1 MYYVNF
7 YCLLQKDEK
16 SIYSSTCIR
25 NTQYVFIYDCVTLSR
40 IILLNTNNLGGTNM
54 RFGIIGAGPI
64 GSNISKK
71 LVKNG
76 HDVKIADARGIER
89 LEGKDFSGTP
99 VLVEDVMR
107 NIEVLIISL
116 PMNALPSIRNII
128 DQVGEE
134 VIIVDTSNYYP
145 YRDGKIEEIENGMV
159 ESDWVTN
166 QLGRPII
173 KAFNN
178 LLAHT
183 LENEGTS
190 EGTSGR
196 IAIAIAGDDLSQKQV
211 IMEVVNELGFDAVD
225 SGSISDSWRQQP
237 GTPAYCTEL
246 TKDELTKA
254 LKKGNKEKAPLL
266 RDKVMERFAVLLA
279 EKKEVELSHK
289 DVVNLNREIYN
300 S

>member
-1 MYYVNF
+1 
-7 YCLLQKDEK
+7 
-16 SIYSSTCIR
+16 
-25 NTQYVFIYDCVTLSR
+25 
-40 IILLNTNNLGGTNM
+40 M

-64 GSNISKK
+64 GSIISKK
-71 LVKNG
+71 LVKIG
-76 HDVKIADARGIER
+76 YDVKIADARGIER
-89 LEGKDFSGTP
+89 LEGKEFAGTP
-99 VLVEDVMR
+99 VRVEDVIK

-116 PMNALPSIRNII
+116 PIKAMPSIRDFIN
-128 DQVGEE
+128 QVGEE

-145 YRDGKIEEIENGMV
+145 FRDNKIEEIENGMV
-159 ESDWVTN
+159 ESVWVSN

-183 LENEGTS
+183 LENEGTP

-196 IAIAIAGDDLSQKQV
+196 IAIAIAGNDLSQKQV
-211 IMEVVNELGFDAVD
+211 ILDLVNELGFDTVD
-225 SGSISDSWRQQP
+225 SGFLSDSWKQQP

-254 LKKGNKEKAPLL
+254 LKKANKEKAPLL
-266 RDKVMERFAVLLA
+266 RDKAIESYQPGY
-279 EKKEVELSHK
+279 SHK
-289 DVVNLNREIYN
+289 DIVNLNREIYN

>member
-1 MYYVNF
+1 
-7 YCLLQKDEK
+7 
-16 SIYSSTCIR
+16 
-25 NTQYVFIYDCVTLSR
+25 
-40 IILLNTNNLGGTNM
+40 M
-54 RFGIIGAGPI
+54 RFGIIGAGTI
-64 GSNISKK
+64 GTIISKK
-71 LVKNG
+71 LVENG

-89 LEGKDFSGTP
+89 LEGKELAGTS
-99 VLVEDVMR
+99 VSVEDAIK

-116 PMNALPSIRNII
+116 PIKALPSIRNII
-128 DQVGEE
+128 NQVGEE

-145 YRDGKIEEIENGMV
+145 YRDDKIEEIENGMV
-159 ESDWVTN
+159 ESVWVSN

-196 IAIAIAGDDLSQKQV
+196 IAITIAGDDVAQKQV
-211 IMEVVNELGFDAVD
+211 IMDVANELGFDTVD
-225 SGSISDSWRQQP
+225 SGSLRDSWRQQP

-254 LKKGNKEKAPLL
+254 LKKANKEKAPLL
-266 RDKVMERFAVLLA
+266 RDKVLERITEILA
-279 EKKEVELSHK
+279 GKKEVEFSDK
-289 DVVNLNREIYN
+289 DIVNLNREIYN

>member
-1 MYYVNF
+1 
-7 YCLLQKDEK
+7 
-16 SIYSSTCIR
+16 
-25 NTQYVFIYDCVTLSR
+25 
-40 IILLNTNNLGGTNM
+40 M

-64 GSNISKK
+64 GSIISKK
-71 LVKNG
+71 LVKIG
-76 HDVKIADARGIER
+76 YDVKIADARGIER
-89 LEGKDFSGTP
+89 LEGKEFAGTP
-99 VLVEDVMR
+99 VRVEDVIK

-116 PMNALPSIRNII
+116 PIKAMPSIRDII
-128 DQVGEE
+128 NQVGEE

-145 YRDGKIEEIENGMV
+145 FRDNKIEEIENGMV
-159 ESDWVTN
+159 ESVWVSN

-183 LENEGTS
+183 LENEGTP

-196 IAIAIAGDDLSQKQV
+196 IAIAIAGNDLSQKQV
-211 IMEVVNELGFDAVD
+211 IMDLVNELGFDTVD
-225 SGSISDSWRQQP
+225 NGSLSDSWKQQP

-254 LKKGNKEKAPLL
+254 LKKANKEKAPLL
-266 RDKVMERFAVLLA
+266 RDKAIESYQPGY
-279 EKKEVELSHK
+279 SHK
-289 DVVNLNREIYN
+289 DIVNLNREIYN

>member
-1 MYYVNF
+1 
-7 YCLLQKDEK
+7 
-16 SIYSSTCIR
+16 
-25 NTQYVFIYDCVTLSR
+25 
-40 IILLNTNNLGGTNM
+40 M

-64 GSNISKK
+64 GSIISKK

-89 LEGKDFSGTP
+89 LEGKKLAGTP
-99 VLVEDVMR
+99 VHVEDAIK

-116 PMNALPSIRNII
+116 PAKVLPSIRNII
-128 DQVGEE
+128 NQVGEE

-145 YRDGKIEEIENGMV
+145 FRDGKIEEIENGMV
-159 ESDWVTN
+159 ESVWVSN
-166 QLGRPII
+166 QLDRPII

-178 LLAHT
+178 LLAYT

-190 EGTSGR
+190 EDSSGR
-196 IAIAIAGDDLSQKQV
+196 IAMTVAGDNLSQKQV
-211 IMEVVNELGFDAVD
+211 IMGVVNELGFDAVD
-225 SGSISDSWRQQP
+225 SGSLSDSWRQQP

-254 LKKGNKEKAPLL
+254 LKKANKEKAPIL
-266 RDKVMERFAVLLA
+266 RDKVMERFEELFA
-279 EKKEVELSHK
+279 EKKAFSHK
-289 DVVNLNREIYN
+289 DIVNINREIYN